1 MNKQLRTLKVLNIFA
16 FIAMVAVNIAA
27 QTMPLGGF
35 TTQEI
40 SAFYPTLL
48 TPAGITFAI
57 WSVIYLLT
65 GWFVFQQAFS
75 ANDQMTEKT
84 GWLFAVTCALNIAW
98 IVSWHYQMM
107 LFATVIIVALWV
119 CLLQLYRRTDRQP
132 WHLKTGFTI
141 YYAWITVATAVQ
153 VFIYL
158 ALVIPAIHVQRTAVT
173 ITIAVLAALTIL
185 ALRKIFSAHD
195 YFFGLTVAWSI
206 FGIFLSHLGEGYN
219 KMYPL
224 IVLVSGLCTLILVA
238 SLLIQVMQNERPT
251 MLPDTPADPA
261 EPLPE
266 AGK

>member
-141 YYAWITVATAVQ
+141 YYAWITVATAAQ
-153 VFIYL
+153 LFIYL
-158 ALVIPAIHVQRTAVT
+158 SVIIPSVHLRMPAVSITVSALLILTGV
-173 ITIAVLAALTIL
+173 ALL
-185 ALRKIFSAHD
+185 KLMNYSD
-195 YFFGLTVAWSI
+195 VFFGLTMAWSVTGVFI
-206 FGIFLSHLGEGYN
+206 SHLGPGYN
-219 KMYPL
+219 KMYPGIIAL
-224 IVLVSGLCTLILVA
+224 SAIAAAVLFIL
-238 SLLIQVMQNERPT
+238 SCWTGYRMLRPKKAAIAK
-251 MLPDTPADPA
+251 ADI
-261 EPLPE
+261 
-266 AGK
+266 G